1 MKALREKEVPSDSHI
16 VKNIARDTR
25 QSQAENLCCFS
36 FLFFSFLL
44 REI

>member
-1 MKALREKEVPSDSHI
+1 MKALREEEVPPDFHI

-25 QSQAENLCCFS
+25 QSQAEYLCCFS
-36 FLFFSFLL
+36 FLFFFL